1 MSIDYFIYVIIY
13 ITVMVLIFTMSFVM
27 LHPRTRVIFKAPVP
41 HIHNTIGKL
50 MIPWGITYLIFMPDF
65 YFYINGIQWRNHAY
79 ILVSLVTL
87 MICLS
92 VSPWSYTAC
101 LQQRVK
107 QYILQPVILFLPSVI
122 TIWYAIYPKVW
133 LLQAFQFVFLTEIA
147 IIVCYYVILYRAFV
161 RDIKKNYS
169 SISINMIHGLWAQW
183 IATLFSVF
191 AFMIS
196 MWQDTVFSGIANM
209 LANIFSITVIV
220 YTSEHL
226 MPLPKETDS
235 EESSDAHED
244 IYATDI
250 SKSLHDNCETSL
262 LFCNPEL
269 SLQDLSIAVGTNRTY
284 LSKWFAD
291 NNTTFYNYINKL
303 RINYAAQLLLTTDDT
318 IKTIQIEAGFASKTT
333 FRKYFIDHFGCSPSE
348 YRSGGSDTASES

>member
-13 ITVMVLIFTMSFVM
+13 ISVMVLIFTMSFVM

-65 YFYINGIQWRNHAY
+65 YFFINGIQWRNHAY
-79 ILVSLVTL
+79 ILVSLLSL

-92 VSPWSYTAC
+92 VGPWSYTSC
-101 LQQRVK
+101 LQQRIK
-107 QYILQPVILFLPSVI
+107 QYILQPAILFLPSVI
-122 TIWYAIYPKVW
+122 TIWYAIYPKEW
-133 LLQAFQFVFLTEIA
+133 LLQAFLFVFLTEIA
-147 IIVCYYVILYRAFV
+147 IIACFYVILYRTFV
-161 RDIKKNYS
+161 REIKKNYS

-183 IATLFSVF
+183 IASLFSVF

-196 MWQDTVFSGIANM
+196 MRQDTVFSAIANI

-226 MPLPKETDS
+226 MPLPEETDS
-235 EESSDAHED
+235 EDISDVPED
-244 IYATDI
+244 IHAMDI
-250 SKSLHDNCETSL
+250 SKLLHDNCEASL

-291 NNTTFYNYINKL
+291 NNTSFYNYINKL

-348 YRSGGSDTASES
+348 YRSRGSAIVSES